1 MMDFISGAFSGFV
14 QNMIGFPLDTI
25 KVLQQNKMSYRLSSP
40 RKYYCGF
47 SYPLVSTMI
56 HNSIV
61 FKLFKD
67 CEKYTNNA
75 YVSGLISG
83 TLYSPIVFLLDS
95 FKIMYQ
101 TKNTSF
107 NVKSLFMNK
116 GKSISFLCETSGMCL
131 YFGNYKYFIDH
142 DYSPFIAGG
151 ISGLINWSIGY
162 PIDVIKTRQI
172 TYNISIKEAIQMG
185 SFHKGLP
192 ICLCR
197 AFLVNSFGFYSYER
211 CEYYLSEI

>member
-1 MMDFISGAFSGFV
+1 MDFVSGAFSGFV
-14 QNMIGFPLDTI
+14 QNIIGYPLDTI
-25 KVLQQNKMSYRLSSP
+25 KVLQQNKMSYKLSSP
-40 RKYYCGF
+40 QKYYYGF

-67 CEKYTNNA
+67 CDKHTNNA
-75 YVSGLISG
+75 YLSGLISG

-95 FKIMYQ
+95 FKIRYQ
-101 TKNTSF
+101 TKNKSF
-107 NVKSLFMNK
+107 NVKSLFTNK
-116 GKSISFLCETSGMCL
+116 GKVISFLCESSAMCL
-131 YFGNYKYFIDH
+131 YFGNYKYFIDQ
-142 DYSPFIAGG
+142 DYSPFMSGG

-172 TYNISIKEAIQMG
+172 TYNISMKEAIQMG

-192 ICLCR
+192 I
-197 AFLVNSFGFYSYER
+197 
-211 CEYYLSEI
+211 

>member
-1 MMDFISGAFSGFV
+1 MMDYISGAFSGFV
-14 QNMIGFPLDTI
+14 QNMIGYPLDTI
-25 KVLQQNKMSYRLSSP
+25 KVLQQNKMSYKLASP

-75 YVSGLISG
+75 YISGLISG

-95 FKIMYQ
+95 FKIRYQ

-116 GKSISFLCETSGMCL
+116 GKTISLLCESSAMCL
-131 YFGNYKYFIDH
+131 YFGNYKYFIHH
-142 DYSPFIAGG
+142 DYSPFMAGG

-172 TYNISIKEAIQMG
+172 TYNISMKKAIQMG

-197 AFLVNSFGFYSYER
+197 AFLVNSFGFYSYEC
-211 CEYYLSEI
+211 CEYYLFQI